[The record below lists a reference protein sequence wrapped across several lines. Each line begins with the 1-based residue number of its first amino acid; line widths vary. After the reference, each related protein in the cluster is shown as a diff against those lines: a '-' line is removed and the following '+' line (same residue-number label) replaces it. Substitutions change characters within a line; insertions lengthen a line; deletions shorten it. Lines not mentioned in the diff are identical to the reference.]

1 MAGYDVDVWYAV
13 DDTAVL
19 LAVAFVIVDV
29 LLDVVSVSKLK
40 IFLRFV
46 LDQSKLK
53 PYVHEQH

>member
-1 MAGYDVDVWYAV
+1 MLLVAV
-13 DDTAVL
+13 V
-19 LAVAFVIVDV
+19 VNVVVDV
-29 LLDVVSVSKLK
+29 LLVVVSFSRLK

>member
-1 MAGYDVDVWYAV
+1 VAGYDVDVRYAV

-19 LAVAFVIVDV
+19 LAVDFVVVEV

>member
-1 MAGYDVDVWYAV
+1 VAGDDVDVWYAV